1 MVKSG
6 NEGLPSASRVKP
18 PMPARF
24 FGHTKPGSPDQ
35 ADWEPLEDHLG
46 NVAARA
52 RDFGSAFGAADW
64 AYLGGLWHDLGK
76 YRSSFQRYLECV
88 GGALGDDGCEEGAPG
103 RVDHSTVGAIMSR
116 ESLGPPGIILSY
128 LIAGHHAG
136 LPDASGGEASLA
148 ARLDKRAVLVD
159 WHREKIPRTIIEQPI
174 PASRPPSKDPADVH
188 LWIRMLF
195 SCLTD
200 ADFLATEEF
209 MNPGIAEQR
218 MATYPD
224 LAALKSRFE
233 AHMSRQFPAST
244 SGINGLRHEVRSA
257 CVRGA
262 GLEPGLFSL
271 SVPTGGG
278 KTLASM
284 AFALHHAQQWKK
296 RRIIYVIPYTS
307 IVEQTAD
314 VFREIFGDAVIE
326 HHSNIDSDDP
336 ARDNVKRR
344 LLAENWDAPIIV
356 TTNVQFFESLFA
368 ARPSRCRKLH
378 NIVKSVVILDEAQLL
393 PPEFL
398 DPIKRTA
405 LALAHDY
412 GVTIVISTATQ
423 PALDVP
429 GIREL
434 APDPP
439 ALAKRLQRVRYEWPK
454 SSQRRS
460 LEDLAVELREQPQV
474 LCVVGRRDD
483 ARDLF
488 ELMDDPGGEALH
500 LSALMCGEHRAQRI
514 GLIRARLKQ
523 GSRVRVV
530 STQLVEAGV
539 DFDFPVVYRAF
550 AGLDS
555 IAQAAGRCNREGRLA
570 ELGRV
575 VVFNPPREAPQG
587 LLRKAESVTRELLY
601 DVQNPVLDQPLFE
614 KFFKLYYSKLNS
626 LDAKGIVR
634 LLTADGRAHGHIDLQ
649 FREAASLFKLVDDSN
664 YVSVAVPW
672 GNRGRALVD
681 TLTSGFDRF
690 SMRRLQRFVVNLPR
704 HQASALAR
712 DGSIREVLPGLF
724 AVANDRQYSDK
735 IGLRTTGPEYEPGD
749 FIS

>member
-76 YRSSFQRYLECV
+76 YRGSFQRYLERV

-103 RVDHSTVGAIMSR
+103 RVDHSTVGAIVSR
-116 ESLGPPGIILSY
+116 ESLGPPGTILSY

-224 LAALKSRFE
+224 LAALNSRFE

-244 SGINGLRHEVRSA
+244 TGINGLRHEVRSA

-336 ARDNVKRR
+336 ARDSVKRR
-344 LLAENWDAPIIV
+344 LSAENWDAPIIV

-412 GVTIVISTATQ
+412 GVSIVISTATQ
-423 PALDVP
+423 PALDLP

-439 ALAKRLQRVRYEWPK
+439 ALAQRPQRVRYEWPK

-460 LEDLAVELREQPQV
+460 LEDLAAELREHPQV

-514 GLIRARLKQ
+514 GLIRARLKK

-555 IAQAAGRCNREGRLA
+555 IAQGGGPL
-570 ELGRV
+570 
-575 VVFNPPREAPQG
+575 
-587 LLRKAESVTRELLY
+587 
-601 DVQNPVLDQPLFE
+601 QP
-614 KFFKLYYSKLNS
+614 
-626 LDAKGIVR
+626 
-634 LLTADGRAHGHIDLQ
+634 
-649 FREAASLFKLVDDSN
+649 
-664 YVSVAVPW
+664 
-672 GNRGRALVD
+672 
-681 TLTSGFDRF
+681 
-690 SMRRLQRFVVNLPR
+690 
-704 HQASALAR
+704 
-712 DGSIREVLPGLF
+712 
-724 AVANDRQYSDK
+724 
-735 IGLRTTGPEYEPGD
+735 
-749 FIS
+749 